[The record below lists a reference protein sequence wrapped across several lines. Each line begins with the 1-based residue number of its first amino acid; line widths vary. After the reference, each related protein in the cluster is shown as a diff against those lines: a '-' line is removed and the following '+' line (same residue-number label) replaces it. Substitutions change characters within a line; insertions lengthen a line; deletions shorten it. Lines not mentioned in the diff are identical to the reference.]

1 MRKMFLLLLAIC
13 VATLSYGQS
22 MILNPQDPVKLD
34 SLVRIGHLENGLTY
48 IIRHNANPEH
58 RAEFY
63 IATDVGAINETP
75 EQRGLAHF
83 LEHMCFNG
91 NKDFP
96 GNTMMSYLEKNG
108 LIFGA
113 NINAMTGV
121 EQTIYILQTIPT
133 ERKALIDTAL
143 VILQNDAAFVT
154 NDTKEIE
161 KERGV
166 IVEEWRSGNTSQRR
180 MYEDLM
186 KYLFKGTKYASC
198 NVIGDDKCIL
208 GFKPEDLVKYYKTWY
223 YPANQAIIVCGDI
236 DPDYIEAKIK
246 ELFGAIPKKENPPVK
261 EVIKVADNEEPIV
274 EVFSDPE
281 ISNAQAMV
289 MIKMDPLDVNYRP
302 LGIGVLNNLIK
313 SMISQMASERMTDAS
328 KEPGSTFSG
337 PYTGFNNMA
346 KTMDVF
352 MYASI
357 PAEGKGAA
365 SVGDMIKVIRQ
376 IKEYGFT
383 QAEFDRAKTNLL
395 RQYQSEEDKAATRTN
410 GQLAMQYVNYFLE
423 KEPFADPAY
432 MNSVAKQYMD
442 QVNLKMI
449 NMTVKE
455 LFSSKNNVIF
465 YSCPKK
471 EGIAIPTN
479 EEIAAAS
486 KAAFSAEVKPMANNE
501 VMEPLIDASKVKGG
515 KVANESK
522 GFMDCTVLKL
532 SNGLVVYLYPT
543 DVQKDKIVFNLSQMG
558 GKSVLPA
565 NILPVFEDNIFASYQ
580 SNSGVS
586 KFSQSKLEKIIAGK
600 DVAMSSFIGECTSGV
615 TGSASSKDFETMMQL
630 AYLFYTQPRC
640 DSAEYAVG
648 MAPLKSF
655 AANMESSPEIKFY
668 QENERVSTNNSPRA
682 MIISK
687 EIIAKANAA
696 DTYKG
701 LKMLFNDAAG
711 SKIIIAGDFK
721 VDDVKALIAKYIG
734 ALPAKVKEPRAFV
747 DHKMFYAP
755 GENEKVFDFKMKN
768 PNTTVSIVYFG
779 NMERNYDN
787 DIQFRAM
794 TYIMD
799 MRYVQSLREE
809 EGGTYSP
816 SVYGSISEA
825 PEEHYTF
832 NVEFETQYEK
842 SKKLID
848 MTHKGIEALAANG
861 PTDEEMKKTIETF
874 KKNIPE
880 NKKRVGYY
888 LNKLSDYYMW
898 GKDMTDSEDAI
909 NKNVTKENI
918 QKMAQLVVNNKN
930 RSEVVMNPA
939 K

>member
-1 MRKMFLLLLAIC
+1 MRKMFLLLLALC

-34 SLVRIGHLENGLTY
+34 SLVRIGHLDNGLTY
-48 IIRHNANPEH
+48 FIRHNANPEH

-96 GNTMMSYLEKNG
+96 SNTMMSYLEKNG
-108 LIFGA
+108 LVFGA

-133 ERKALIDTAL
+133 ERKAMVDTAL
-143 VILQNDAAFVT
+143 VILQNDAAYVT
-154 NDTKEIE
+154 NDPKEVE

-208 GFKPEDLVKYYKTWY
+208 GFDPKDLVNYYKTWY

-236 DPDYIEAKIK
+236 DPDYVEAKIK

-261 EVIKVADNEEPIV
+261 EVIKVTENDEPIV
-274 EVFSDPE
+274 EVYSDPE

-289 MIKMDPLDVNYRP
+289 MIKMDPLDENYKP

-337 PYTGFNNMA
+337 PYAGFNNMA

-383 QAEFDRAKTNLL
+383 QAEFDRAKANLL

-455 LFSSKNNVIF
+455 LLSSKNNVIF

-471 EGIAIPTN
+471 EGVVIPTN

-501 VMEPLIDASKVKGG
+501 VMEPLIDAAKIKGG
-515 KVANESK
+515 KVVKESK
-522 GFMDCTVLKL
+522 GFMNSTVLKL
-532 SNGLVVYLYPT
+532 SNGLEVYLYPT
-543 DVQKDKIVFNLSQMG
+543 EIQKDKVVLNMFQMG
-558 GKSVLPA
+558 GKSVLPV
-565 NILPVFEDNIFASYQ
+565 NLLPVFEENIFASYQ
-580 SNSGVS
+580 SNSGVA
-586 KFSQSKLEKIIAGK
+586 KFSESKLEKIISGK
-600 DVAMSSFIGECTSGV
+600 DVAVSNFVGDCTSGIS
-615 TGSASSKDFETMMQL
+615 GSSSSKDFETMMQL
-630 AYLFYTQPRC
+630 TYLYYTQPRC

-655 AANMESSPEIKFY
+655 AVNMESSPEIKFY
-668 QENERVSTNNSPRA
+668 QESEKVSTNNSPRA

-687 EIIAKANAA
+687 EMIAKANAA

-701 LKMLFNDAAG
+701 LKELFNNAAG
-711 SKIIIAGDFK
+711 SYIFLVGDFK
-721 VDDVKALIAKYIG
+721 IEEVKPLIAKYMG
-734 ALPAKVKEPRAFV
+734 ALPAKAEKSRTFV
-747 DHKMFYAP
+747 NHKMFYAP

-768 PNTTVSIVYFG
+768 PNTTVSIVYSG
-779 NMERNYDN
+779 KMARNHDN
-787 DIQFRAM
+787 SLQLRAM
-794 TYIMD
+794 TYVMD
-799 MRYVQSLREE
+799 MRYIQSLREE

-816 SVYGSISEA
+816 SVDGSITTA
-825 PEEHYTF
+825 PEENYIF
-832 NVEFETQYEK
+832 SVDFETQFEK

-848 MTHKGIEALAANG
+848 MTHRGLEDLAANG

-880 NKKRVGYY
+880 SKKRVGYY
-888 LNKLSDYYMW
+888 LNKLSDYYAW

-909 NKNVTKENI
+909 NKNVTRENI
-918 QKMAQLVVNNKN
+918 QKMAQLLVNNKN
-930 RSEVVMNPA
+930 RSEVIMNPA